1 MKYFREYPWGMQAL
15 LFVLMVFTMMS
26 AASAIMLS
34 VLPKLTGFT
43 MLQVTNMD
51 EKSSPALVN
60 AALVF
65 QGFGSLLAYLAPAAI
80 FAYLAHPQPKQ
91 YLGLRAPGK
100 PIQLVL
106 VILVMLGSMP
116 VLGFIADMIGKIDF
130 GADVKAKQ
138 EANDRIME
146 AFLKVPSAAAL
157 LKAVLVMAV
166 IPAFAEELFFR
177 GILMRI
183 ARKRSRNMVVPV
195 LLTAI
200 VFSLSHSNI
209 YGYLSIFLAGVL
221 LAVIY
226 NVTGSLWCAILAH
239 FTFNGTQIL
248 LSYLS
253 GSDKAASDKDIPLM
267 LVVAGAVVFAGSFYL
282 LLKNKTPLPE
292 KWYEDFDRPVIPEA

>member
-26 AASAIMLS
+26 AASVIILS
-34 VLPKLTGFT
+34 LLPKLTGFT
-43 MLQVTNMD
+43 LMQVSNVT
-51 EKSSPALVN
+51 EHSSPALID
-60 AALVF
+60 AALGV
-65 QGFGSLLAYLAPAAI
+65 QGFGSILAYLAPAWV

-100 PIQLVL
+100 SIQLLL
-106 VILVMLGSMP
+106 VVLVMLGAMP

-130 GADVKAKQ
+130 GADIKAKQ

-146 AFLKVPSAAAL
+146 AFLKVPSFTAF
-157 LKAVLVMAV
+157 LKAVTVMAV
-166 IPAFAEELFFR
+166 IPAIAEELFFR

-183 ARKRSRNMVVPV
+183 ARQRTRNMVVPIV
-195 LLTAI
+195 FTAAI
-200 VFSLSHSNI
+200 FSLSHSNI

-226 NVTGSLWCAILAH
+226 NLTGSLWCAILAH
-239 FTFNGTQIL
+239 FTFNGMQIF
-248 LSYLS
+248 LSYVT
-253 GSDKAASDKDIPLM
+253 GGGADVADKNVPITF
-267 LVVAGAVVFAGSFYL
+267 VIAGALVFAGSFYL

-292 KWYEDFDRPVIPEA
+292 TWANDFDKPSVTEA

>member
-26 AASAIMLS
+26 AASAIILS
-34 VLPKLTGFT
+34 LLPKLTGFT
-43 MLQVTNMD
+43 LLQVTNVD
-51 EKSSPALVN
+51 EKSSQALIN
-60 AALVF
+60 AALAV
-65 QGFGSLLAYLAPAAI
+65 QGFGSILAYLAPAAI

-100 PIQLVL
+100 PIQLLL
-106 VILVMLGSMP
+106 VVVVMLSAMP

-146 AFLKVPSAAAL
+146 AFLKVPSAAAF
-157 LKAVLVMAV
+157 LKALLVMAV

-183 ARKRSRNMVVPV
+183 ARKRSRNMVVPI

-248 LSYLS
+248 LSYL
-253 GSDKAASDKDIPLM
+253 GAGDKAAYKDVPLL
-267 LVVAGAVVFAGSFYL
+267 LVLAGVVVFAGSFYL

-292 KWYEDFDRPVIPEA
+292 KWYEDFDRPVIPEAQ